1 MVRVGEGGVLTSD
14 DGCVE
19 GDLRHF
25 LLPFLL
31 HCAEL
36 GSSGGERDRE
46 RDTHGEIHSLILIS
60 LKRTLSQLTSDCTLD

>member
-19 GDLRHF
+19 GDFRHF

-36 GSSGGERDRE
+36 GSSAREGQRE
-46 RDTHGEIHSLILIS
+46 RDTRRDTFLNSHQS
-60 LKRTLSQLTSDCTLD
+60 